1 MQPSNHPLHLQYIN
15 KQFPTKRN
23 SKHSKN
29 ITTMNTLN
37 IMKTLKGFS
46 LSIIATIALF
56 FAIDFQSNAKGGETD
71 STVISIDKR
80 NQTLLNQSNN
90 RTLKENIQD
99 LFQKSG
105 MTLDDDT
112 WRGIRRIVN
121 SDLNKDTLL
130 VITQNDKTIKVVIN
144 TNTKGDNKT
153 INSDSN
159 WEKRSK
165 DKKDKEVSVGLNGV
179 VVKDGNDEVRVGW
192 NGVYVNDGGK
202 ETNITLGDSTK
213 RNRRDREFSSRS
225 GFNIYLG
232 LNSFTNAS
240 SIVAPY
246 MSKDFELSPFGSRYF
261 AMGWT
266 RSGTI
271 SKGSNAAFKISYG
284 LEFSWYNFMFEND
297 NYLVKNN
304 DNIAFRNYQDAQGN
318 VVKLCRN
325 KLTVA
330 NINIPVMPYV
340 AFKKSSTVTYI
351 AAGGYVGYRLDSY
364 TKTKE
369 DDSGK
374 KQWNHSSFFLN
385 NVRYGLAFELG
396 LKNFPDLFVNYD
408 LNNMF
413 QDGRAP
419 KVGGISFGI
428 RL

>member
-1 MQPSNHPLHLQYIN
+1 
-15 KQFPTKRN
+15 
-23 SKHSKN
+23 
-29 ITTMNTLN
+29 MNTLN
-37 IMKTLKGFS
+37 IMKSLKGFS
-46 LSIIATIALF
+46 LSIVALF
-56 FAIDFQSNAKGGETD
+56 FLMDFQANAKVSETD

-80 NQTLLNQSNN
+80 NQTILNQSNN

-121 SDLNKDTLL
+121 SDLNKDTLV
-130 VITQNDKTIKVVIN
+130 VITQSDKSIKIVIN
-144 TNTKGDNKT
+144 TNTRGGNGNYENGRGNSQSRRNDNAVT
-153 INSDSN
+153 LD
-159 WEKRSK
+159 
-165 DKKDKEVSVGLNGV
+165 
-179 VVKDGNDEVRVGW
+179 KDGLIVKSGVDHEVRVGR
-192 NGVYVNDGGK
+192 NGVYVNDGGE
-202 ETNITLGDSTK
+202 ETKIVLRDSLK
-213 RNRRDREFSSRS
+213 MQKKDRSFNSRS

-232 LNSFTNAS
+232 LNALTNAS

-246 MSKDFELSPFGSRYF
+246 NTKDFELSPFGSRYF
-261 AMGWT
+261 ALGWT

-271 SKGSNAAFKISYG
+271 SKGNNAALKISYG

-297 NYLVKNN
+297 NYIVKNN
-304 DNIAFRNYQDAQGN
+304 DNISFRNYQDAQGN
-318 VVKLCRN
+318 IVKLCRN

-340 AFKKSSTVTYI
+340 AFKKGSTVTYI

-374 KQWNHSSFFLN
+374 KEWNHSSFFLN

-413 QDGRAP
+413 QDSRGP

>member
-1 MQPSNHPLHLQYIN
+1 
-15 KQFPTKRN
+15 
-23 SKHSKN
+23 
-29 ITTMNTLN
+29 MNTL
-37 IMKTLKGFS
+37 ITMKSLKGFS
-46 LSIIATIALF
+46 FSIIATLALI
-56 FAIDFQSNAKGGETD
+56 FALDFQGIAKASETD

-80 NQTLLNQSNN
+80 NQTLLNQQNN

-130 VITQNDKTIKVVIN
+130 VITQSDKTIKIVIN
-144 TNTKGDNKT
+144 TNTKGENRT
-153 INSDSN
+153 INDN
-159 WEKRSK
+159 GNTERRSG
-165 DKKDKEVSVGLNGV
+165 KDKEVSVGLGGV
-179 VVKDGNDEVRVGW
+179 VVKDGKDEVRVGW
-192 NGVYVNDGGK
+192 NGVYVNEGGR
-202 ETNITLGDSTK
+202 ETSVMLRDSAK

-225 GFNIYLG
+225 GFNIYFG
-232 LNSFTNAS
+232 FNAFTNTS
-240 SIVAPY
+240 SIVGAYNP
-246 MSKDFELSPFGSRYF
+246 KDFELSPFGSRYF
-261 AMGWT
+261 GFGWT

-271 SKGSNAAFKISYG
+271 SKGTNAAFKISYG
-284 LEFSWYNFMFEND
+284 LEVSWYNFMFENN
-297 NYLVKNN
+297 NYLVKNTN
-304 DNIAFRNYQDAQGN
+304 GIGFVNYQNLQGN
-318 VVKLCRN
+318 VVELCRN

-330 NINIPVMPYV
+330 NFNIPVMPYV
-340 AFKKSSTVTYI
+340 AFKKNSVVTYI
-351 AAGGYVGYRLDSY
+351 AAGGYVGYRVDSY

-374 KQWNHSSFFLN
+374 KEWNHSSFFLN
-385 NVRYGLAFELG
+385 NLRYGLAFELG

-413 QDGRAP
+413 QDGRGP

>member
-1 MQPSNHPLHLQYIN
+1 
-15 KQFPTKRN
+15 
-23 SKHSKN
+23 
-29 ITTMNTLN
+29 MNTL
-37 IMKTLKGFS
+37 ITMKMLKRFS
-46 LSIIATIALF
+46 FSIIATLALII
-56 FAIDFQSNAKGGETD
+56 AIDFQANANISETD
-71 STVISIDKR
+71 STIISIDKR
-80 NQTLLNQSNN
+80 NQTLLNQQNN

-144 TNTKGDNKT
+144 TNTKGENRSINDNGNT
-153 INSDSN
+153 ERRNG
-159 WEKRSK
+159 
-165 DKKDKEVSVGLNGV
+165 KDKEVSVGLGGV
-179 VVKDGNDEVRVGW
+179 VVKDGKDEVRVGW
-192 NGVYVNDGGK
+192 NGVYVNDGGR
-202 ETNITLGDSTK
+202 ETNIMIGDSAK

-225 GFNIYLG
+225 GFNIYFG
-232 LNSFTNAS
+232 FNAFTNIN
-240 SIVAPY
+240 SIGGGYDP
-246 MSKDFELSPFGSRYF
+246 KNFELSPFGSRYF
-261 AMGWT
+261 GFGWT

-271 SKGSNAAFKISYG
+271 SKGKNAAFKISYG
-284 LEFSWYNFMFEND
+284 LEVSWYNFMFEN
-297 NYLVKNN
+297 NTYLIKNPN
-304 DNIAFRNYQDAQGN
+304 EIAFRNYADAQGN
-318 VVKLCRN
+318 VIPLCRN

-340 AFKKSSTVTYI
+340 AFKKSSTITYI

-369 DDSGK
+369 EDSGK
-374 KQWNHSSFFLN
+374 KEWNHSSFFLN
-385 NVRYGLAFELG
+385 NLRYGLAFELG

-413 QDGRAP
+413 QDGRGP

>member
-1 MQPSNHPLHLQYIN
+1 
-15 KQFPTKRN
+15 
-23 SKHSKN
+23 
-29 ITTMNTLN
+29 MNTSN
-37 IMKTLKGFS
+37 TMKMLKRFS
-46 LSIIATIALF
+46 FSIIAIVAMT
-56 FAIDFQSNAKGGETD
+56 FASSFQANAKSSETD
-71 STVISIDKR
+71 STIISIDKR
-80 NQTLLNQSNN
+80 NQTLLNQQNN

-130 VITQNDKTIKVVIN
+130 VVTQNDKSIKIVIN
-144 TNTKGDNKT
+144 TNTKSENRNT
-153 INSDSN
+153 NVN
-159 WEKRSK
+159 TERRNN
-165 DKKDKEVSVGLNGV
+165 KDKEVSVGLGGV

-192 NGVYVNDGGK
+192 NGVYVNDGGR
-202 ETNITLGDSTK
+202 ETNITIGDTAK
-213 RNRRDREFSSRS
+213 RNRRDREFSTRS

-240 SIVAPY
+240 SIATPY

-271 SKGSNAAFKISYG
+271 SKGTNAAFKISYG
-284 LEFSWYNFMFEND
+284 LEFSWYNFMFENN
-297 NYLVKNN
+297 NYLVKNTN
-304 DNIAFRNYQDAQGN
+304 EIGFRNYADAQGN
-318 VVKLCRN
+318 VVPLCRN

-330 NINIPVMPYV
+330 NINIPVMPYI

-351 AAGGYVGYRLDSY
+351 AAGGYIGYRIDSY

-374 KQWNHSSFFLN
+374 KEWNHSSFFLN

-413 QDGRAP
+413 QDGRGP